1 MNINLLNYQS
11 PSQSVF
17 KAKSLPQKFMPRD
30 FYIRIPGYGRNPAW
44 AEKIVET
51 AEDATIFIKRGWSFE
66 NIIKIISL
74 GVAKANRFPLDVE
87 KRIHTGILRI
97 EREGWQSPSSWKDFV
112 LITNYDKKHGNR
124 RYTSYET
131 RLDEKI
137 KTPLKEVY
145 KDISLTK
152 PKHIVSIDVRKT
164 LYHGASNKINEAF
177 RLVDKLYS
185 FLLKKYLNKPLE
197 EKDLNII
204 NNCVAQMRW
213 ILAHS
218 TPWERGSDAISNVF
232 MKSVYKALNIKTYPP
247 AKGISFDMEAFCT
260 DLAEYRKN
268 FPVYFEKPPR
278 LTKQ

>member
-1 MNINLLNYQS
+1 M
-11 PSQSVF
+11 
-17 KAKSLPQKFMPRD
+17 
-30 FYIRIPGYGRNPAW
+30 
-44 AEKIVET
+44 
-51 AEDATIFIKRGWSFE
+51 
-66 NIIKIISL
+66 
-74 GVAKANRFPLDVE
+74 
-87 KRIHTGILRI
+87 
-97 EREGWQSPSSWKDFV
+97 
-112 LITNYDKKHGNR
+112 
-124 RYTSYET
+124 
-131 RLDEKI
+131 
-137 KTPLKEVY
+137 
-145 KDISLTK
+145 
-152 PKHIVSIDVRKT
+152 
-164 LYHGASNKINEAF
+164 YHGASNKINEAF